1 MIVYV
6 LPECNDRMLGIMGPL
21 WCVKK
26 GCLRIGRDHCLCH
39 PKIVEQKARDSGG
52 IMVELT
58 SLRWNRRFMTV
69 CGIPNG
75 MTEFPG

>member
-1 MIVYV
+1 
-6 LPECNDRMLGIMGPL
+6 MLGIMGPI

-26 GCLRIGRDHCLCH
+26 GCFGIGRDQCLCH
-39 PKIVEQKARDSGG
+39 PKSVEQKTRDSGG

-58 SLRWNRRFMTV
+58 SLRWNRGFMTV

-75 MTEFPG
+75 MTEYPG